1 MAGLVPLSYNL
12 RSLLVRR
19 SATFLTVFSIAATVG
34 VLSGVLALQQGFR
47 TLFTQ
52 SGRDDVVVF
61 LRPGATSEGESG
73 IRREQVD
80 VLKKALP
87 EIALDEAGR
96 PLASG
101 ESYLAVR
108 LRKTDGGE
116 TNVPIRGVQIE
127 SLRVHGDDLRI
138 RSGEVFRPG
147 ADELIVGEKL
157 LGRIQDVQVG
167 DVLLLNTTPFRIVG
181 SFALEGPY
189 SSEIWG
195 DVERLMAALE
205 RPVFQRVVARVRPGT
220 DVEAL
225 AERMVEHP
233 QVPAKV
239 LSEKQY
245 LESQTSVLS
254 GILLGL
260 GTVLAL
266 VLGTAAVF
274 TATNT
279 MLAALAARTHEIGVL
294 LATGFRPVPIFL
306 SFLFEALVL
315 GLLGGVIGALA
326 VLPIS
331 GIETGTMNSNTF
343 TEVAFAFRVTPTVL
357 VTAITFALALGLI
370 AGALPAWRA
379 ARLRPI
385 EALRS
390 R

>member
-52 SGRDDVVVF
+52 SGRADVVVF

-80 VLKKALP
+80 VLKKSLP

-101 ESYLAVR
+101 ETYLAVR
-108 LRKTDGGE
+108 LHKLEGGE
-116 TNVPIRGVQIE
+116 TNVPIRGVE
-127 SLRVHGDDLRI
+127 TASLRVHGEAFRLLD
-138 RSGEVFRPG
+138 GVTFRPG
-147 ADELIVGEKL
+147 SDELIVGEKL
-157 LGRIQDVQVG
+157 LGRIRDVQVG

-181 SFALEGPY
+181 SFALDGPY

-205 RPVFQRVVARVRPGT
+205 RPAFQRVVARVRAEV
-220 DVEAL
+220 DVAAL
-225 AERMVEHP
+225 AERMAEHP

-239 LSEKQY
+239 LTEKQY
-245 LESQTSVLS
+245 LESQTAMLS

-260 GTVLAL
+260 GTLLAL

-294 LATGFRPVPIFL
+294 LATGFRPIPIFC

-326 VLPIS
+326 VMPIS
-331 GIETGTMNSNTF
+331 GIETGTVNSNTF

-357 VTAITFALALGLI
+357 VTAVTFALALGLI